1 MMELNFTL
9 NGALRTVI
17 TPAGENAQRVLFNQ
31 CRMHSVRNSDDGFGF
46 AGSDAILFNGKVINA
61 SLLIAAQ
68 LDGAQVRTAES
79 LGSWNQLSLVQQAMV
94 DVGVVQSGYND
105 PAAALIVTDLLDR
118 HPNPS
123 RDQIDDALSGLFH
136 RDGGYQQFYQA
147 IELASSRLK
156 DPDYLC
162 QIAPSFVTT
171 CATSARAA
179 RKWMLPR
186 WCRPNPATWRTGSA
200 RMRWSSRCCEAPIPM
215 R

>member
-118 HPNPS
+118 HPEPT

-147 IELASSRLK
+147 IELASSRMK
-156 DPDYLC
+156 EPD
-162 QIAPSFVTT
+162 
-171 CATSARAA
+171 
-179 RKWMLPR
+179 
-186 WCRPNPATWRTGSA
+186 
-200 RMRWSSRCCEAPIPM
+200 
-215 R
+215 

>member
-17 TPAGENAQRVLFNQ
+17 APAGENAQRVLFNQ

-94 DVGVVQSGYND
+94 DVGWCS
-105 PAAALIVTDLLDR
+105 P
-118 HPNPS
+118 
-123 RDQIDDALSGLFH
+123 
-136 RDGGYQQFYQA
+136 
-147 IELASSRLK
+147 
-156 DPDYLC
+156 
-162 QIAPSFVTT
+162 VTT
-171 CATSARAA
+171 IRLRRSSSPTCLIATLSPAVIKLTTRSRACFTGTAATSSSI
-179 RKWMLPR
+179 
-186 WCRPNPATWRTGSA
+186 RP
-200 RMRWSSRCCEAPIPM
+200 
-215 R
+215 